1 MPSSKVTIDAQLMRA
16 RSILILTAMSG
27 LLAVLLGAFASHG
40 LQLDG
45 RQQGWLQLANQYHF
59 YHTLALLA
67 IAALLPANGWRTLV
81 VWAWL
86 AGMVLFCGSLYLAAM
101 TPLTLF
107 WLTPIGGML
116 LLGGWL
122 ALIIAVSKAVPRN

>member
-45 RQQGWLQLANQYHF
+45 RQQWLAHAGGVGLAGWYVVVLWQSVSGRHDAAYLVLAHTDRRHAVAGWLVGADHCCQ
-59 YHTLALLA
+59 
-67 IAALLPANGWRTLV
+67 
-81 VWAWL
+81 
-86 AGMVLFCGSLYLAAM
+86 
-101 TPLTLF
+101 
-107 WLTPIGGML
+107 
-116 LLGGWL
+116 
-122 ALIIAVSKAVPRN
+122 